1 MVYLGFDKTLNL
13 LLQKVAIGPA
23 FFGVNGQKLKKLS
36 SHLITLTGHGIVGL
50 HAIVRREKNS
60 STFVV
65 GKIEKSSIDVG
76 R

>member
-36 SHLITLTGHGIVGL
+36 SHLITLTGRGIVGL
-50 HAIVRREKNS
+50 HAIVRWEKNS
-60 STFVV
+60 STLLLA
-65 GKIEKSSIDVG
+65 KLKNPP
-76 R
+76 